1 MRTVLAIALL
11 LAWTPALAEIYKQVD
26 ENGRVTYSN
35 IPSKGAQKLNLEPL
49 PSVPGYKPPAGT
61 PGNFP
66 KIDAETQKGRDGK
79 RRQLLENELEQEK
92 KQLEEAKTA
101 LTEGEAVRLGSERN
115 YQRYLDRVQ
124 KLKDAIAEHEKNVD
138 ALQQELAGLR

>member
-1 MRTVLAIALL
+1 MLAGAH
-11 LAWTPALAEIYKQVD
+11 AWADIYKKVD

-61 PGNFP
+61 PGDFP
-66 KIDAETQKGRDGK
+66 KIDADTQKGRDGK

-92 KQLEEAKTA
+92 KQLEDAKTA
-101 LTEGEAVRLGSERN
+101 LTEGEATRLGDERN
-115 YQRYLDRVQ
+115 NYQKYLDRVQ
-124 KLKDAIAEHEKNVD
+124 RLKDAIAEHEKNVD